1 MSLQDRMV
9 KYRAKNRLSVEQAAV
24 QCGISTQT
32 WRYVERGLQDA
43 SRVTVAKI
51 ELAIGKE
58 EEIETV
64 NNTDQ
69 SV

>member
-1 MSLQDRMV
+1 MTLQDRMV
-9 KYRAKNRLSVEQAAV
+9 EYRAKNRLSVEQAAV

-51 ELAIGKE
+51 ELFIGKE
-58 EEIETV
+58 KDETI
-64 NNTDQ
+64 NNAD
-69 SV
+69 

>member
-1 MSLQDRMV
+1 MTLQDRMV
-9 KYRAKNRLSVEQAAV
+9 EYRAKNRLSVEQAAL

-51 ELAIGKE
+51 ELFIGKE
-58 EEIETV
+58 KDETI
-64 NNTDQ
+64 NNAD
-69 SV
+69 